1 MTNGRDWLSVILE
14 DQGVPLHLV
23 MDEPVSIHTPLKGPT
38 RLEFTL
44 RINLTD
50 EEFSEYTQIPD
61 KKDAE

>member
-23 MDEPVSIHTPLKGPT
+23 RDEPVSIHTPLKGLT

-50 EEFSEYTQIPD
+50 EEFTRYVKVD
-61 KKDAE
+61 